1 MSERR
6 LLLISFLV
14 VPVCRASGKTGTQY
28 PRDPAENHSEY
39 GSLLDPGL
47 RWNDR
52 FLMLDIAE
60 NQGF

>member
-6 LLLISFLV
+6 LLPIFFLV
-14 VPVCRASGKTGTQY
+14 VPVCRTSGKTGTRY
-28 PRDPAENHSEY
+28 PRDPAENHGGVSR
-39 GSLLDPGL
+39 LLDPGL
-47 RWNDR
+47 RWDDR